1 MKKKIRKFLSQ
12 KETKKYLKCLKD
24 LTNDIFEQK
33 KGSFLDE
40 LSKINKLNSDIDS
53 IKKSNLSEIHKI
65 YFLINSC
72 KNLGTLPFSGLARSA
87 FIATKFLKSFVK
99 KNIINE
105 IDLENFYSSINT
117 ITNNINSELVK
128 IQNKLKKKQF
138 INKFGHLRPSTYSI
152 SSKNYKENFDNY
164 FLKMKK
170 NTKK

>member
-1 MKKKIRKFLSQ
+1 M
-12 KETKKYLKCLKD
+12 
-24 LTNDIFEQK
+24 
-33 KGSFLDE
+33 
-40 LSKINKLNSDIDS
+40 
-53 IKKSNLSEIHKI
+53 IKKSSLSEIHKI

-138 INKFGHLRPSTYSI
+138 INKYGHLRPSTYSI
-152 SSKNYKENFDNY
+152 SSKTTKKILIII

-170 NTKK
+170 NTKKIKSLY